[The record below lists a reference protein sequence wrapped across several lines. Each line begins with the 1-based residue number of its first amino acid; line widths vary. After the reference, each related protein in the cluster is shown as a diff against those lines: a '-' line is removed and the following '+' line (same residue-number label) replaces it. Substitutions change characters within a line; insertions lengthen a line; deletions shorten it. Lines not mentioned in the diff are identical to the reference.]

1 MSPSIPPSQYWMT
14 PSIPP
19 SIPPS
24 IQPSISPDLY
34 WMTPSIAPSKLNIPP
49 SIAPGM
55 QPYWMTPSITPSLP
69 NFNNFLTPSIEI
81 VQEIDFSTLY
91 FTSVNN
97 GTYNAG
103 DCFSFSDK
111 FNNDIP
117 DFSDIKNNYIG
128 IDNLQ
133 IIIENIY
140 YRGQDLS
147 STNETPCSISVKP
160 STNNCI
166 QYRNIYYSLTNLL
179 NDLYLIWSFVTDPKD
194 KVNGIIG
201 DMINSIYLLISFY

>member
-1 MSPSIPPSQYWMT
+1 VKSVDSSANSKFQASAYKRVLGGRLSANWQSGTTVNGALIGPNGNLHFAAFTTVNVDLFLDVAARIGKVKT
-14 PSIPP
+14 PK
-19 SIPPS
+19 
-24 IQPSISPDLY
+24 
-34 WMTPSIAPSKLNIPP
+34 WLNGVRI
-49 SIAPGM
+49 
-55 QPYWMTPSITPSLP
+55 
-69 NFNNFLTPSIEI
+69 N
-81 VQEIDFSTLY
+81 
-91 FTSVNN
+91 
-97 GTYNAG
+97 
-103 DCFSFSDK
+103 
-111 FNNDIP
+111 
-117 DFSDIKNNYIG
+117 IG